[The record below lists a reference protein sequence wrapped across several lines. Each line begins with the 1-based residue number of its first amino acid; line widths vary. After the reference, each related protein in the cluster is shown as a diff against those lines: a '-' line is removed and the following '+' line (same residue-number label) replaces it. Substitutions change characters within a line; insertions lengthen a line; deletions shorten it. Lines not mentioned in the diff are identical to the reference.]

1 MSSSIPF
8 GPAVG
13 ELRRKIRMGQV
24 RGAVELSEVSQGIQA
39 ANAVVGGG
47 LGNEDVSNQR
57 RNLLRTGFRKSAST
71 GNLKN
76 RMESYSEILQE
87 QVLLAGN
94 AAALDHEKTGES
106 TSSSSPSKITSSSPT
121 NKQAA
126 AKSSRATKEKASS
139 SGKLSDG
146 KKETNQSLHSFPE
159 RRAWQLK
166 FAKLRQWLEKNEF
179 LRT

>member
-1 MSSSIPF
+1 
-8 GPAVG
+8 
-13 ELRRKIRMGQV
+13 
-24 RGAVELSEVSQGIQA
+24 
-39 ANAVVGGG
+39 
-47 LGNEDVSNQR
+47 
-57 RNLLRTGFRKSAST
+57 
-71 GNLKN
+71 
-76 RMESYSEILQE
+76 MESYSEILQE